1 MPQKAGEPPDPE
13 KAAKLEA
20 RRKAYAL
27 KVWKADPKTQAQQ
40 QELDAAR
47 AQLQRLQDGTFC
59 RQFQEMLAWCKR
71 VEGEREGLERRAMQA
86 EGERGRERAEAV
98 VKLAFR
104 DAEIEGL
111 EKGAFASAA

>member
-59 RQFQEMLAWCKR
+59 RQFQEMLAWCI
-71 VEGEREGLERRAMQA
+71 RRLDPVAP
-86 EGERGRERAEAV
+86 
-98 VKLAFR
+98 LP
-104 DAEIEGL
+104 
-111 EKGAFASAA
+111 

>member
-1 MPQKAGEPPDPE
+1 MSQKAGEPPDPE

-47 AQLQRLQDGTFC
+47 AQLQRLQDGTAHSRVSC
-59 RQFQEMLAWCKR
+59 TGPIGRSTEFQGVPEAQNG
-71 VEGEREGLERRAMQA
+71 VFGGF
-86 EGERGRERAEAV
+86 RGS
-98 VKLAFR
+98 KN
-104 DAEIEGL
+104 
-111 EKGAFASAA
+111 ST

>member
-59 RQFQEMLAWCKR
+59 RQFQEMLAYVGLQRPCWPTVVDFLPKR
-71 VEGEREGLERRAMQA
+71 ARRET
-86 EGERGRERAEAV
+86 REP
-98 VKLAFR
+98 
-104 DAEIEGL
+104 
-111 EKGAFASAA
+111 S